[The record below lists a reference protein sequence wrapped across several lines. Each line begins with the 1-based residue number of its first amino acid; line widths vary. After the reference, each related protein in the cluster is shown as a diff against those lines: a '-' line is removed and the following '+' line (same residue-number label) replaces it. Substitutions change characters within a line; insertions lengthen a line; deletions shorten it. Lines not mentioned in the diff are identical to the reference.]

1 MCLFNKLTIAENIES
16 FYIHSPANQ
25 LLDILSVIGIVFYC

>member
-1 MCLFNKLTIAENIES
+1 MCSFNELTIAENIES

-25 LLDILSVIGIVFYC
+25 LLDILSVIGNFFYC